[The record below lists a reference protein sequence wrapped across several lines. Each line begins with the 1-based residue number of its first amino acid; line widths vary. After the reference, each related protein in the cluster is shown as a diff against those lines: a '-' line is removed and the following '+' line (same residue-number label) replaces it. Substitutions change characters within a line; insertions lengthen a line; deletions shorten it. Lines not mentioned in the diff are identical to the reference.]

1 MNVLI
6 IEDEHLA
13 AEKLEKMLATID
25 PGINVL
31 ARLESV
37 LDSINWFNSHEQP
50 NLIFMDIQLDD
61 GICFEIFD
69 AVAIDTPVIFT
80 TAYDSYAIRAFQVNS
95 VDYLL
100 KPIDIDLLVKS
111 IEKYRSIFGSKQV
124 QLEKIN
130 LLYKQIVTS
139 YKTRFFV
146 KIGNHFHSVSV
157 NEIQCFLIQE
167 RGTFLKTLNAKTYDI
182 DYSLDQVQKLVDP
195 NTFFR
200 INRNYLIHIDAIQD
214 IYSYSSN
221 RLGVKLKMLDHLDMI
236 VSREKVTD
244 FKKWLDR

>member
-13 AEKLEKMLATID
+13 SEKLEKMILSID
-25 PGINVL
+25 AQINVL

-37 LDSINWFNSHEQP
+37 LDTINWFNNNDKP
-50 NLIFMDIQLDD
+50 DLIFMDIQLDD

-69 AVAIDTPVIFT
+69 AVTIDTPVIFT
-80 TAYDSYAIRAFQVNS
+80 TAYDSYAIKAFQVNS

-100 KPIDIDLLVKS
+100 KPIDLEALRKAIS
-111 IEKYRSIFGSKQV
+111 KYRSIYQSKQI
-124 QLEKIN
+124 QIEKIN
-130 LLYKQIVTS
+130 VLYNQIINN
-139 YKTRFFV
+139 YKARFFV

-157 NEIQCFLIQE
+157 NEIQCFLIRE
-167 RGTFLKTLNAKTYDI
+167 RGTFLKTTNGKTYDI

-200 INRNYLIHIDAIQD
+200 INRNYLIHINAIQD
-214 IYSYSSN
+214 IYAYSSS

-236 VSREKVTD
+236 VSREKVSD